1 MALVNLSIKIY
12 QVVISEKIELERAKF
27 SESRAIVGPWVLVVN
42 FEIQRFSVVGWMKKS
57 DRKQKCINKSQTAY
71 SIEQNEPKYSISG
84 AKFSSFR
91 SLEINKQQKINR
103 LHKSIYKELLEK
115 DWQFCFS
122 TPNKTY
128 DYLIWNYWNYMKK
141 VFRFFWVIFVKN
153 TNNAILKHLYGRM
166 S

>member
-1 MALVNLSIKIY
+1 MPLCHRALVSNLSLRPFFL
-12 QVVISEKIELERAKF
+12 VHIS
-27 SESRAIVGPWVLVVN
+27 WVQIFFLVVN

-128 DYLIWNYWNYMKK
+128 DCLIWNYWNYMKK